1 MTGEM
6 KMSITHE
13 DITELKRV
21 FDDRY
26 VLQSDCN
33 EKQEQINHKLANDDK
48 RIDLI
53 LLEQKQMRQET
64 KNGLKFNNW
73 LTGAVLGVIIAGIV
87 TFLYF
92 NFGG

>member
-1 MTGEM
+1 MAV
-6 KMSITHE
+6 THE

-33 EKQEQINHKLANDDK
+33 EKQSNINNKFANDDK

-53 LLEQKQMRQET
+53 LTEQKQMRRET
-64 KNGLKFNNW
+64 KSGLKFNNW
-73 LTGAVLGVIIAGIV
+73 LTAAVLGAIIVAFVG
-87 TFLYF
+87 FYF
-92 NFGG
+92 FFA

>member
-1 MTGEM
+1 MA
-6 KMSITHE
+6 ITHE
-13 DITELKRV
+13 DIQVLKKE

-33 EKQEQINHKLANDDK
+33 EIQEGVNKRFANDDK

-53 LLEQKQMRQET
+53 LAEQRQMRTET
-64 KNGLKFNNW
+64 KSGLKFNNW
-73 LTGAVLGVIIAGIV
+73 LTIAVLGCIIVGIV
-87 TFLYF
+87 GFLYS

>member
-1 MTGEM
+1 MALD
-6 KMSITHE
+6 HN
-13 DITELKRV
+13 DIMELKKV

-33 EKQEQINHKLANDDK
+33 EKQENINKKFANDDK

-53 LLEQKQMRQET
+53 LAEQKQMRKET

-73 LTGAVLGVIIAGIV
+73 LTAAVLGAIV
-87 TFLYF
+87 VAIVAFYF
-92 NFGG
+92 FAT